1 MTKVLKLSDK
11 IKEKL
16 RFEVLEI
23 FDILKEDY
31 DLEVLITE
39 EMINVIIDEFYAY
52 YEKKE
57 IVYAFYDSFINHFN
71 DLATVAVEN
80 DCRVDLE
87 FVLNQLKLF
96 ELCDSMMVVDPR
108 DTSKIVQ
115 KIYKKYSKE
124 QLNEE

>member
-1 MTKVLKLSDK
+1 MAKILKISDK
-11 IKEKL
+11 FKALLKV
-16 RFEVLEI
+16 EVIEI
-23 FDILKEDY
+23 FDILREDY
-31 DLEVLITE
+31 DLDVLITE
-39 EMINVIIDEFYAY
+39 EMISVIIDEFYAY

-71 DLATVAVEN
+71 DLATVAIEN
-80 DCRVDLE
+80 HSVVDLD

-115 KIYKKYSKE
+115 KIYKKYDKE
-124 QLNEE
+124 

>member
-1 MTKVLKLSDK
+1 MTKIIKLSDK
-11 IKEKL
+11 FKASLKV
-16 RFEVLEI
+16 EVIEI

-31 DLEVLITE
+31 DLDVLITE
-39 EMINVIIDEFYAY
+39 EMISVIIDEFYAY

-71 DLATVAVEN
+71 DLATVAIEN
-80 DCRVDLE
+80 DSVVDLD
-87 FVLNQLKLF
+87 FVLSQLKLF

-115 KIYKKYSKE
+115 KIYKKYDKE
-124 QLNEE
+124 

>member
-16 RFEVLEI
+16 RNEI
-23 FDILKEDY
+23 LLILDILKEDY
-31 DLEVLITE
+31 ELDVLITVD
-39 EMINVIIDEFYAY
+39 MINTIIDEFYNY

-57 IVYAFYDSFINHFN
+57 IVFAFYDSLINHFN

-80 DCRVDLE
+80 SVTVDLT

-96 ELCDSMMVVDPR
+96 ELCDSMMIVDPR
-108 DTSKIVQ
+108 DTDKIIK
-115 KIYKKYSKE
+115 KIYKKYDKE
-124 QLNEE
+124 

>member
-1 MTKVLKLSDK
+1 MNKILKLSDK
-11 IKEKL
+11 FKDKL
-16 RFEVLEI
+16 RVEVFEI

-31 DLEVLITE
+31 ELDVLITE
-39 EMINVIIDEFYAY
+39 EMINVIIDEFYLY

-57 IVYAFYDSFINHFN
+57 IIYAFYDSFINHFN

-80 DCRVDLE
+80 NCVVDLE

-108 DTSKIVQ
+108 DTDKIIK
-115 KIYKKYSKE
+115 KIYKKY
-124 QLNEE
+124 NDEE

>member
-31 DLEVLITE
+31 ELEVLITE
-39 EMINVIIDEFYAY
+39 EMINVIIDEFYLY

-57 IVYAFYDSFINHFN
+57 IIYAFYDSFINHFN

-80 DCRVDLE
+80 DVVVDLK

-108 DTSKIVQ
+108 DTDKIVK
-115 KIYKKYSKE
+115 KIYKKY
-124 QLNEE
+124 NEE

>member
-31 DLEVLITE
+31 ELDVLITE
-39 EMINVIIDEFYAY
+39 EMINVIIDEFYLY

-57 IVYAFYDSFINHFN
+57 IIYAFYDSFINHFN

-80 DCRVDLE
+80 NCVVDLE

-108 DTSKIVQ
+108 DTDKIIK
-115 KIYKKYSKE
+115 KIYKKY
-124 QLNEE
+124 NDEE